1 MNEKDVCLAS
11 LQRHVPHTFEAMQ
24 HLVMAMDDYVK
35 SMGKKTIFGKD
46 KAPAAYEKYLQHL
59 QRTCL
64 ALQRDGQVSPSASSE
79 EIILKLQSVIAL
91 FKRAFPNWPNAYM
104 YFEWSTTEDKS
115 NTAGLITL
123 LVG

>member
-1 MNEKDVCLAS
+1 MNEKDVCLAA
-11 LQRHVPHTFEAMQ
+11 LQRQVPHTFESMQ
-24 HLVMAMDDYVK
+24 HLIMSMDDYVK
-35 SMGKKTIFGKD
+35 SMGKRTIFGKE

-59 QRTCL
+59 QRTVL
-64 ALQRDGQVSPSASSE
+64 ALQRDGQVAPGASPN
-79 EIILKLQSVIAL
+79 EIILKLRSVMAL

-115 NTAGLITL
+115 NAVGLITL